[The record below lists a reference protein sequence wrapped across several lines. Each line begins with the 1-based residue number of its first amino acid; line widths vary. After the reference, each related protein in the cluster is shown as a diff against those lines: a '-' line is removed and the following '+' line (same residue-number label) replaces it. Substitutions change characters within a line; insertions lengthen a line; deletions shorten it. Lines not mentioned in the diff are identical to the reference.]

1 MKIQTFIQ
9 TILHS
14 IKRTSGKST
23 RRKLTTIVDKI
34 TFKQDYSAFVVAFN
48 EALQKNNIEVT
59 PAFTVD
65 TPKGSWLNFRLQ
77 QPLQTTPAQPLTP
90 LSVADDFFKHL
101 FEFESPEVYEQFQA
115 TLDSFSPLALFII
128 PEEEDFYSEIIE
140 KVLSFELLRKRQY
153 RSDFKIGDIGQIELT
168 QFDTDKSGNDQP
180 SNNVWTFYDIYNF
193 NQKNLEQVILG
204 ENGAA
209 LIQAE
214 HFHHKFN
221 QLALYANKY
230 YSDPF
235 YLLFKC
241 PTRAQIEAKSREDV
255 LHNLVAQVNQK
266 FPHVFT
272 LRCKYAR
279 QSDIPKEVLK
289 TIYQHFQL
297 LLEVPHYTL
306 DHSLP
311 LTNAFSLLQKAQK
324 LAESQLL
331 LQMNPAI
338 FNRMQWNYENDEFLY
353 LQYFALNTLH
363 KHRGYA
369 LEDLATN
376 ANISR
381 YHADEDYEFSSNPDV
396 MVKNELIVE
405 IKTLSQK
412 IRDKNIYLDLISS
425 IKNES
430 KGWKKN
436 LKEFWLVIP
445 GFEAARNYYKLKK
458 TQEILQDSLRQTLN
472 KRIKVK
478 ILAPDY
484 IKHVVIPLNFRK
496 VDLPTQS
503 TQIASPRV
511 PQKLAKPKNK
521 TLSFGQVKGLH
532 EEKAMLQDLIQLQNE
547 HHQLGLGGI
556 IFYGLS
562 GCGKT
567 YLSHAFANELGRH
580 FFTFSPADIQSMWIG
595 QTQKNIKDIFS
606 QAFSKSPSML
616 FMDELESIGF
626 SRNNPQAHTDQ
637 KATIN
642 QLLIEMNNIDENN
655 VLVVGATNKISQLDA
670 ALKRSGRF
678 DLKIPIFPPNAQ
690 ERAEIF
696 QYYIEKL
703 NTELAQKQRTT
714 LKMDQV
720 FFNYLG
726 EESIGL
732 TSSDIKT
739 LINRLRI
746 DALLKKTTATNK
758 DHLITRIKRFIQ
770 DGQRT
775 LKKDDVQEFI
785 NECER
790 NDQYSPKIEFLRD
803 EWNI

>member
-9 TILHS
+9 TILQS
-14 IKRTSGKST
+14 IQRTSGKST
-23 RRKLTTIVDKI
+23 RRKLSTLVDKI
-34 TFKQDYSAFVVAFN
+34 NFDQDYPAFIEAFHD
-48 EALQKNNIEVT
+48 ALQKNNLEVS
-59 PAFTVD
+59 PALTAD
-65 TPKGSWLNFRLQ
+65 TPKDSWLSFRLQ
-77 QPLQTTPAQPLTP
+77 ATVQTTQTQPLAPLA
-90 LSVADDFFKHL
+90 VVDDFFKHL
-101 FEFESPEVYEQFQA
+101 FEFESPEAYEQFQA

-128 PEEEDFYSEIIE
+128 PEEDDFYSEIIE
-140 KVLSFELLRKRQY
+140 KILSFELLRKRQY

-193 NQKNLEQVILG
+193 SQKNLEQVVLG

-214 HFHHKFN
+214 HFHNRFN

-235 YLLFKC
+235 YVLFKC
-241 PTRAQIEAKSREDV
+241 PTRAQIEAKNREDV
-255 LHNLVAQVNQK
+255 LENLIAQVSQK

-272 LRCKYAR
+272 LRCKYVR
-279 QSDIPKEVLK
+279 QSDIPANVLEA
-289 TIYQHFQL
+289 IYQHFQL
-297 LLEVPHYTL
+297 LLELPHYAL

-311 LTNAFSLLQKAQK
+311 LSNAFSLLQKTQK

-353 LQYFALNTLH
+353 LQYFTLNTLH
-363 KHRGYA
+363 QHQGYP
-369 LEDLATN
+369 LEEISTN
-376 ANISR
+376 SNISR

-396 MVKNELIVE
+396 MVKNEVIVE

-430 KGWKKN
+430 KGWKKS
-436 LKEFWLVIP
+436 LKELWLVIP
-445 GFEAARNYYKLKK
+445 GFEAARNYYQLKK
-458 TQEILQDSLRQTLN
+458 TQEVLQISLRQTLN
-472 KRIKVK
+472 KRLKVK
-478 ILAPDY
+478 VLAPDY
-484 IKHVVIPLNFRK
+484 AQHVVVPLNFQK
-496 VDLPTQS
+496 VTLPSPIAQVAPPKIPQQS
-503 TQIASPRV
+503 
-511 PQKLAKPKNK
+511 AKPKRK
-521 TLSFGQVKGLH
+521 TLSFAQVKGLH
-532 EEKAMLQDLIQLQNE
+532 EEKLILQDLIQLQDD

-678 DLKIPIFPPNAQ
+678 DLKIPIFPPNSQ

-703 NTELAQKQRTT
+703 NEELTQKQRNA
-714 LKMDQV
+714 LEMDQV

-746 DALLKKTTATNK
+746 DALLKKTTAASK
-758 DHLITRIKRFIQ
+758 DHLITRIKRFIR

>member
-14 IKRTSGKST
+14 IQRTSGKST
-23 RRKLTTIVDKI
+23 RRKLTTLVDKI
-34 TFKQDYSAFVVAFN
+34 NFDQDYPAFVAAFN
-48 EALQKNNIEVT
+48 QALQENNLEVT
-59 PAFTVD
+59 PALTEE
-65 TPKGSWLNFRLQ
+65 TPENSWLNFRLQ
-77 QPLQTTPAQPLTP
+77 PSAQNTQVQPLAP
-90 LSVADDFFKHL
+90 LSVVDDFLKHL
-101 FEFESPEVYEQFQA
+101 FEFESPEAYDQFQA

-153 RSDFKIGDIGQIELT
+153 RSDFKIGDIGQVELT
-168 QFDTDKSGNDQP
+168 QFDTDKSSNDQP

-193 NQKNLEQVILG
+193 SQKNLEQVILG
-204 ENGAA
+204 ESGAA

-214 HFHHKFN
+214 HFHQRFN

-230 YSDPF
+230 YADPF
-235 YLLFKC
+235 YVLFKC
-241 PTRAQIEAKSREDV
+241 PTWAQIEAKNRKDI
-255 LHNLVAQVNQK
+255 LDNLVAQVSQK

-279 QSDIPKEVLK
+279 QSDIPKDVLK

-297 LLEVPHYTL
+297 LLEVPNYGL

-331 LQMNPAI
+331 LQMNPTI
-338 FNRMQWNYENDEFLY
+338 FNRMQWNYESDEFLY
-353 LQYFALNTLH
+353 LQYFTLNTLH
-363 KHRGYA
+363 HHQGYA
-369 LEDLATN
+369 LEEITTN

-381 YHADEDYEFSSNPDV
+381 YHANEDYEFSSNPDV
-396 MVKNELIVE
+396 MVKNEVIVE

-430 KGWKKN
+430 KGWKKS
-436 LKEFWLVIP
+436 LKELWLVIP
-445 GFEAARNYYKLKK
+445 GFEAARNYYQLKK
-458 TQEILQDSLRQTLN
+458 TQEILQVTLRQTLN
-472 KRIKVK
+472 KRFKVK
-478 ILAPDY
+478 VLAPDY
-484 IKHVVIPLNFRK
+484 AQYTVIPLNLRN
-496 VDLPTQS
+496 VDLPTP
-503 TQIASPRV
+503 TIQINPPKV
-511 PQKLAKPKNK
+511 PQKLPKPKSK
-521 TLSFGQVKGLH
+521 TLSFAQVKGLH
-532 EEKAMLQDLIQLQNE
+532 EEKAMLQDLIQLQDE

-567 YLSHAFANELGRH
+567 YLSNAFANELGRH

-655 VLVVGATNKISQLDA
+655 VLVVGATNKVSQLDA

-703 NTELAQKQRTT
+703 NEELNQKQRAT
-714 LKMDQV
+714 LEMDQV

-746 DALLKKTTATNK
+746 DALLKKATATSK
-758 DHLITRIKRFIQ
+758 DHLITRIKRFIR

-775 LKKDDVQEFI
+775 LKKGDVQEFI

>member
-14 IKRTSGKST
+14 IKNATSNTT
-23 RRKLTTIVDKI
+23 RRKVNTILNKVKSTDDYATFVD
-34 TFKQDYSAFVVAFN
+34 AFN
-48 EALQKNNIEVT
+48 QTLQQHKIEVS

-65 TPKGSWLNFRLQ
+65 TPVDAWLHFRLQ
-77 QPLQTTPAQPLTP
+77 EAKTSLPVNLPTP
-90 LSVADDFFKHL
+90 LVVEDDFLKHL
-101 FEFESPEVYEQFQA
+101 FEFESPEAYDQFQA
-115 TLDSFSPLALFII
+115 TLDSFSPIALFLV
-128 PEEEDFYSEIIE
+128 PQAEDFYSEVIE

-153 RSDFKIGDIGQIELT
+153 RSEFKIGDIGQIELT
-168 QFDTDKSGNDQP
+168 QFSTEQANNDQP

-193 NQKNLEQVILG
+193 SQKNLEQVILG

-214 HFHHKFN
+214 HFHNRFN
-221 QLALYANKY
+221 QMALYANKY

-235 YLLFKC
+235 YVLFKC
-241 PTRAQIEAKSREDV
+241 PSQAQIESKNREHM
-255 LHNLVAQVNQK
+255 LQNLVAQVSQK
-266 FPHVFT
+266 FPHVFV
-272 LRCKYAR
+272 LKAKYAR
-279 QSDIPKEVLK
+279 QSEVP
-289 TIYQHFQL
+289 QEVMQAMFRHFQM
-297 LLEVPHYTL
+297 LLELPHYEL
-306 DHSLP
+306 DASLP
-311 LTNAFSLLQKAQK
+311 LASGFSLLQKAQK

-338 FNRMQWNYENDEFLY
+338 FNLMQWNYETDEFLY
-353 LQYFALNTLH
+353 LQYFTLNTLH
-363 KHRGYA
+363 QRYGHA
-369 LEDLATN
+369 LEDIDTN
-376 ANISR
+376 ATVSR

-396 MVKNELIVE
+396 KVKDELIVE
-405 IKTLSQK
+405 IKTLGQK
-412 IRDKNIYLDLISS
+412 IRDKNIYLDLISNV
-425 IKNES
+425 KNES
-430 KGWKKN
+430 KGWKKS
-436 LKEFWLVIP
+436 LKALWLVIP
-445 GFEAARNYYKLKK
+445 GFEAARNHYQLKK
-458 TQEILQDSLRQTLN
+458 TQEVLQAILRQSLN
-472 KRIKVK
+472 KRFQVQIMT
-478 ILAPDY
+478 PDY
-484 IKHVVIPLNFRK
+484 ASHQVVPLDFSK
-496 VDLPTQS
+496 VALPPIGTPI
-503 TQIASPRV
+503 IAPAL
-511 PQKLAKPKNK
+511 PQKTIQSNAK
-521 TLSFGQVKGLH
+521 TLSFEQVKGLH
-532 EEKAMLQDLIQLQNE
+532 EEKAMLRDLIQLQGE
-547 HHQLGLGGI
+547 HHHLGLGGI

-567 YLSHAFANELGRH
+567 YLSQAFANELGRN
-580 FFTFSPADIQSMWIG
+580 FFSFSPADIQSMWIG

-678 DLKIPIFPPNAQ
+678 DLKVPIFPPNAL

-696 QYYIEKL
+696 QFYIEKL
-703 NTELAQKQRTT
+703 NAELAQKQRPTMA
-714 LKMDQV
+714 MDQV

-726 EESIGL
+726 EESTGF

-746 DALLKKTTATNK
+746 DGLLKRPNATNK

-775 LKKDDVQEFI
+775 LKKADVQEFI